1 MKRRRFLLSLALI
14 LFFHISHAQLLM
26 IDGETG
32 EYRYEEVVKA
42 EGLSQSQIKN
52 RAKKWMSLYYKP
64 IDSVRVDSM
73 GLQQMSS
80 FETSWKFIK
89 KTIPLEIYFDLT
101 IKSKDNR
108 YKYDFA
114 NFKTGKMVLGKPD
127 VIDLKT
133 YITRFPEKYQIY
145 VEEPIDNEISKAI
158 SSLEYFIINDKL
170 KVEEDDW

>member
-101 IKSKDNR
+101 IKSKD
-108 YKYDFA
+108 
-114 NFKTGKMVLGKPD
+114 FKTGKMVLGKPD

-145 VEEPIDNEISKAI
+145 VEEPIDND
-158 SSLEYFIINDKL
+158 F
-170 KVEEDDW
+170 